1 MKVLGPVIISE
12 SNNSDKKKKSSSP
25 KVSIDEEARKKLTMH
40 AATYMFSREA
50 ISFC

>member
-1 MKVLGPVIISE
+1 MKALGPVIVSE
-12 SNNSDKKKKSSSP
+12 SNEKKKKSSSP
-25 KVSIDEEARKKLTMH
+25 KVSIDEEARKKLTIH